1 MNDRP
6 APGDAVD
13 ELAAFEYELD
23 PALVAQHP
31 VEPRSSARLLDAT
44 GAELLDRNVF
54 DLPSLVKP
62 GEVVVVND
70 TRVIPA
76 RVALHRDTGGR
87 VEFLFLEERSAG
99 VWLALCNPS
108 RKVVPGSRF
117 FDPAGA
123 EVLRVIERQERSGDS
138 PVKLTVELADAGAIE
153 RLGETP
159 LPPYIKAPLADPER
173 YQTVFASRPSS
184 AAAPTAGLHLDDAV
198 LEGIRSA
205 GAEVVRVELSV
216 GLDTFLPV
224 KSTTIEGH
232 RIHTESYR
240 VEESAWRRI
249 GAARRV
255 LAVGTTVV
263 RTLETAA
270 ATGQLAGR
278 SSLYI
283 HGDFPFKVV
292 DRLMTNFHIPR
303 SSLLLLVDA
312 FVGERW
318 REIYEH
324 GIAERYRFFS
334 FGDAML
340 LERRGLRP

>member
-1 MNDRP
+1 MTDRP

-44 GAELLDRNVF
+44 GAELLDRHVF

>member
-1 MNDRP
+1 MTDRP

-31 VEPRSSARLLDAT
+31 VEPRSSARFLDAT
-44 GAELLDRNVF
+44 GPDLADRHVY
-54 DLPSLVKP
+54 DLPSLVKL

-70 TRVIPA
+70 TRVLPA
-76 RVALHRDTGGR
+76 RVALHRESGGR

-99 VWLALCNPS
+99 VWLVLCNPS
-108 RKVVPGSRF
+108 RKVAPGGRF
-117 FDPAGA
+117 FDTSGG
-123 EVLRVIERQERSGDS
+123 EILRVVERQERSGDS
-138 PVKLTVELADAGAIE
+138 PVKLTVELSDAGAIE
-153 RLGETP
+153 RLGDTP
-159 LPPYIKAPLADPER
+159 LPPYIKEPLADPER

-198 LEGIRSA
+198 LAGIRAA

-232 RIHTESYR
+232 SIHTESYR
-240 VEESAWRRI
+240 VEEEAWRAI
-249 GAARRV
+249 SAASRV

-263 RTLETAA
+263 RTLETVA
-270 ATGQLAGR
+270 ATGELSGR

-283 HGDFPFKVV
+283 HGDYPFKVV

-324 GIAERYRFFS
+324 GMAERYRFFS

>member
-1 MNDRP
+1 MFDQP

-13 ELAAFEYELD
+13 ELAAFDYQLD
-23 PALVAQHP
+23 PELVAQHP

-44 GAELLDRNVF
+44 GRALIDRHVY
-54 DLPSLVKP
+54 DLPSLVAP
-62 GEVVVVND
+62 GEVVVVNN
-70 TRVIPA
+70 TRVMPA
-76 RVALHRDTGGR
+76 RVSLHRESGGR
-87 VEFLFLEERSAG
+87 VEFLFLEERSSG

-123 EVLRVIERQERSGDS
+123 EVLRVAGRQERSGDA
-138 PVKLTVELADAGAIE
+138 PVRFTVELVDSGAIE

-159 LPPYIKAPLADPER
+159 LPPYIKEPLADPER
-173 YQTVFASRPSS
+173 YQTVFADRPSS
-184 AAAPTAGLHLDDAV
+184 AAAPTAGLHLDEGV
-198 LEGIRSA
+198 LEAIRAA
-205 GAEVVRVELSV
+205 GAQVVSVELSV

-240 VEESAWRRI
+240 VDGAAWRAI
-249 GAARRV
+249 GSARRV

-263 RTLETAA
+263 RTLETVA
-270 ATGQLAGR
+270 ATGDLSGR

-283 HGDFPFKVV
+283 HGDYPFKVV

-312 FVGERW
+312 FAGERW

-324 GIAERYRFFS
+324 GMRQRYRFFS